1 MGQRPSL
8 AACLTIMGHMASG
21 VIAIYMGFDDL
32 RLVVL
37 QSQVAG
43 GLDDP
48 DVPPDI
54 PDGAPSEGG

>member
-32 RLVVL
+32 RLDVL
-37 QSQVAG
+37 QSQVAD

-48 DVPPDI
+48 DAPPDV